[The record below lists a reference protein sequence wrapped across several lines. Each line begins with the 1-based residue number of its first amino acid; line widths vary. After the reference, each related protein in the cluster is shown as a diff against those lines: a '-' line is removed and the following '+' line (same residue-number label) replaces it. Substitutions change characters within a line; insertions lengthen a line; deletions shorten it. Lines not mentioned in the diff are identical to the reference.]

1 MKLFD
6 ENGFLRLDEIV
17 AQRPSFLKCMA
28 DHYITDD
35 ELKEQA
41 DTVRAMLQELDEKLS
56 DEEEELVVNAICE
69 LAVLYEMNAQ
79 WDTQEGGKLK

>member
-1 MKLFD
+1 MQLFD

-35 ELKEQA
+35 ELKAQA
-41 DTVRAMLQELDEKLS
+41 ETVRDLLRKLDEKLS
-56 DEEEELVVNAICE
+56 DDDEEMVVNAICE

-79 WDTQEGGKLK
+79 WDMQVGGK